1 MLVEE
6 RFERA
11 TSGLGLCERRQSGL
25 NVFSHRLP
33 GSVPGQQSLRHVY
46 QNHLV
51 SISFANFV
59 HVSLKH

>member
-1 MLVEE
+1 MLVEQ

-33 GSVPGQQSLRHVY
+33 GSVPGQVIDRTQCTVLTVRPGNGPSL
-46 QNHLV
+46 
-51 SISFANFV
+51 AP
-59 HVSLKH
+59 